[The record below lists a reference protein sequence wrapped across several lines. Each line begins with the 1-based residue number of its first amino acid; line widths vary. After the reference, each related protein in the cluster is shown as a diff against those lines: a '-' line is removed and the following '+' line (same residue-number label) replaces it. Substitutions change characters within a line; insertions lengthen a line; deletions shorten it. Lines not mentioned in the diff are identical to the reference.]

1 MTESGLCTCCYTPH
15 KNGKK
20 NSLKG
25 RTHAGW
31 RKMLV
36 LNPGEKA
43 HDQKIMGFF
52 MGLVLQMW
60 SQVWLQFNMAESGL
74 CTCCYTPHKN
84 GKKNSLK
91 GRTHAGWR
99 KMLVLNAGEKSP

>member
-1 MTESGLCTCCYTPH
+1 MQADRRGMRLSGM
-15 KNGKK
+15 K
-20 NSLKG
+20 
-25 RTHAGW
+25 
-31 RKMLV
+31 
-36 LNPGEKA
+36 KA

-52 MGLVLQMW
+52 MGQVLQMW
-60 SQVWLQFNMAESGL
+60 SQGWLQFNMAKSGL

-99 KMLVLNAGEKSP
+99 KMLVLNACEKSP